1 MAQTLYASF
10 ADASLAEK
18 AAGAL
23 LDYGVRKE
31 DISLVANNER
41 GQAQRTEGAA
51 LDTSA
56 GVGRSVG
63 NAGDRAVDD
72 TKSVGHRLAQAGD
85 RAAGVV
91 TGAVGADNAS
101 ANFHAAADQHSV
113 GAEARAGMAGNEDLV
128 HGSPAAA
135 ADRTVYTTGTAGRG
149 DLDEMDA
156 DDRSVDPHG
165 STDLSAKH
173 GISTTTPQDA
183 GAGAVKGAGIG
194 LGLGA
199 VAALASLL
207 IPGVGLV
214 TGAGALATAL
224 GGAALTAGAG
234 AIAGGV
240 TGYLKEQG
248 VPGEAAQR
256 YHGAVEHGGALL
268 AVHVPSDSV
277 EQTTVEEV
285 IAKYGGSDVSTY

>member
-23 LDYGVRKE
+23 LDYGVRQE

-41 GQAQRTEGAA
+41 GQAQRTEGGAIHTADAPAYAA
-51 LDTSA
+51 A
-56 GVGRSVG
+56 NV
-63 NAGDRAVDD
+63 GDRAVDD

-85 RAAGVV
+85 RAAGAV

-101 ANFHAAADQHSV
+101 ANYQAAADQHAA
-113 GAEARAGMAGNEDLV
+113 GAGARADMAGNEAAV
-128 HGSPAAA
+128 HG
-135 ADRTVYTTGTAGRG
+135 RTMDASEGLVGTTGRG

-156 DDRSVDPHG
+156 DDHTVSGQG
-165 STDLSAKH
+165 STDMAAKH
-173 GISTTTPQDA
+173 GISTTTPEDA
-183 GAGAVKGAGIG
+183 GSGAVKGAGIG

-199 VAALASLL
+199 VAAIASLL
-207 IPGVGLV
+207 VPGIGLV

-240 TGYLKEQG
+240 TGYLKDQG
-248 VPGEAAQR
+248 VPVKPPTATTEPSSMAA
-256 YHGAVEHGGALL
+256 
-268 AVHVPSDSV
+268 PSWRSMCPP
-277 EQTTVEEV
+277 TTW
-285 IAKYGGSDVSTY
+285 TC